1 MIGGFQPRAFQP
13 CYQQVS
19 GSSGGFWPEYE
30 YRRLLRAKRRR
41 EIEEA
46 EEDAKRITDE
56 VTRQIYLLERQKD
69 VEEAEKLDLGR
80 LQKIADR
87 YSGQRLDELSKPARM
102 AILNAQDARTRN
114 SLEQLRRIIDQQ
126 MEEEEMAVIMML
138 LSMDD

>member
-1 MIGGFQPRAFQP
+1 MNGGFQVGAFQTN
-13 CYQQVS
+13 YQQIG

-46 EEDAKRITDE
+46 EEEAQRIADE
-56 VTRQIYLLERQKD
+56 VTRQIYLLERKQ
-69 VEEAEKLDLGR
+69 EAEDLERQDFAR
-80 LQKIADR
+80 LQALADK
-87 YSGQRLDELSKPARM
+87 YAGQALQSLPKQSRV

-114 SLEQLRRIIDQQ
+114 SLEQMRRVIERQ

-138 LSMDD
+138 LSLDD